1 MVTYTIEL
9 LANELTEEIRHILMN
24 NEYVTGV
31 YFESHPNKEHS
42 SILVDI
48 ELQEE
53 QDDDILYE
61 QVTEDIERIYYS
73 LDEVMTYYDSLYE

>member
-9 LANELTEEIRHILMN
+9 LGNELTEEIRYILMN

-48 ELQEE
+48 ELQEDD
-53 QDDDILYE
+53 DDDILYE
-61 QVTEDIERIYYS
+61 QVTEDIERTYYS
-73 LDEVMTYYDSLYE
+73 LNEVLEYYDSLYE

>member
-24 NEYVTGV
+24 NEYVTGI

-48 ELQEE
+48 ELQED
-53 QDDDILYE
+53 DDDILYE
-61 QVTEDIERIYYS
+61 QVTEDIERVYYS

>member
-48 ELQEE
+48 ELQED
-53 QDDDILYE
+53 DDDILYE

-73 LDEVMTYYDSLYE
+73 LDEVLDYYDSLYE

>member
-9 LANELTEEIRHILMN
+9 LGNELTEEIRYILMN
-24 NEYVTGV
+24 NEYVTGI

-48 ELQEE
+48 ELQED
-53 QDDDILYE
+53 DDDILYE

>member
-24 NEYVTGV
+24 NEYVTGI

-48 ELQEE
+48 ELQED
-53 QDDDILYE
+53 DDDILYE

>member
-24 NEYVTGV
+24 NEYVTGI

-73 LDEVMTYYDSLYE
+73 LNEVLDYYDSLYE

>member
-24 NEYVTGV
+24 NEYVTGI

-48 ELQEE
+48 ELQED
-53 QDDDILYE
+53 DDDILYE
-61 QVTEDIERIYYS
+61 QVTEDIERVYYS
-73 LDEVMTYYDSLYE
+73 LDEVLTYYDSLYE

>member
-1 MVTYTIEL
+1 MITYTIEL
-9 LANELTEEIRHILMN
+9 LGNELTEEIRHILMN

-31 YFESHPNKEHS
+31 YFENHPNKEHS

-48 ELQEE
+48 ELQED
-53 QDDDILYE
+53 DDDILYE

>member
-31 YFESHPNKEHS
+31 YFESHPNKEHN

>member
-73 LDEVMTYYDSLYE
+73 LNEVLDYYDSLYE

>member
-24 NEYVTGV
+24 NEYVTGI

-48 ELQEE
+48 ELQED
-53 QDDDILYE
+53 DDDILYE

-73 LDEVMTYYDSLYE
+73 LDEVLDYYDSLYE